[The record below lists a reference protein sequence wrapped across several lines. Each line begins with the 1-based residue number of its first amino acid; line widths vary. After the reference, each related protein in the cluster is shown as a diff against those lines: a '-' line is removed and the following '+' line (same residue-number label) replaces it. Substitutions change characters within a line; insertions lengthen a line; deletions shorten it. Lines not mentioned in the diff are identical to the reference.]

1 MAAVTAVTGF
11 PGLWPDELCVKQ
23 MGRKVTELFSVVR
36 VSFTFRNKSDL
47 TVVAAVFKFP
57 LRESP
62 RLLMPTL
69 TRGCRPCCLNA

>member
-11 PGLWPDELCVKQ
+11 PGLWPDELRVKQ
-23 MGRKVTELFSVVR
+23 MGRKVTGLFSVVGE
-36 VSFTFRNKSDL
+36 SFTFRNKSDL
-47 TVVAAVFKFP
+47 TVVAAVFEFL

-62 RLLMPTL
+62 RLLMPML